1 MTARAS
7 CAFLAGGDVALNRR
21 GGGGAFGRLAPLF
34 RRAGLAFAN
43 LECPLSRRGRG
54 APDKILLRGAP
65 EMDEALL
72 EAGFGLLSFAN
83 NHALDYGEE
92 AFLDTLARMKERA
105 IPLAGCGANLAQARR
120 PIVAERKGLRIGCLA
135 YCSILPRGSAAGP
148 GRPGV
153 NPLRAVTAYRPRM
166 DPAEYPG
173 APAEVYTWT
182 VPEDLQAMA
191 KAVRA
196 LRRRVDVLVV
206 NHHWG
211 TSMTHEVRAFQREI
225 AHAAVEAGADLV
237 LGGHPHVLQGV
248 ELYKGTPIVYSMGN
262 LIFDFDIPFFTE
274 ATRQTFLFGCTL
286 SRRRAADPHLIL
298 CRSAVR
304 NAPRPLS
311 PAGGK
316 GREILR
322 LMERLCAPLG
332 TRLRVERA
340 RVRVLPA

>member
-1 MTARAS
+1 MSAKAS
-7 CAFLAGGDVALNRR
+7 CAFLAGGDVALNRPR
-21 GGGGAFGRLAPLF
+21 GKGAFGRLAPLF

-65 EMDEALL
+65 EMDQALL

-83 NHALDYGEE
+83 NHAMDYGEE
-92 AFLDTLARMKERA
+92 AFADTLALMRERR
-105 IPLAGCGANLAQARR
+105 IPLAGCGADLAQARK
-120 PIVAERKGLRIGCLA
+120 PVVIERKGLRVGCLA
-135 YCSILPRGSAAGP
+135 YSSILPYGSAAGP
-148 GRPGV
+148 SKPGV
-153 NPLRAVTAYRPRM
+153 SPLRALTAYRPRM
-166 DPAEYPG
+166 NPAEYPG
-173 APAEVYTWT
+173 APAEVHTWAD
-182 VPEDLQAMA
+182 PGDLQAMV

-196 LRRRVDVLVV
+196 LRPKVDALVV

-211 TSMTHEVRAFQREI
+211 TSMTHEVRAFQRET
-225 AHAAVEAGADLV
+225 ARAAVDAGADLV

-248 ELYKGTPIVYSMGN
+248 ELYKGRPIVYSMGN
-262 LIFDFDIPFFTE
+262 LVFDIDVPFFTS

-304 NAPRPLS
+304 NAPRLLS
-311 PAGGK
+311 PAGGA

-322 LMERLCAPLG
+322 LLERLCAPLG
-332 TRLRVERA
+332 TRLEA
-340 RVRVLPA
+340 TGGKVRVLPA